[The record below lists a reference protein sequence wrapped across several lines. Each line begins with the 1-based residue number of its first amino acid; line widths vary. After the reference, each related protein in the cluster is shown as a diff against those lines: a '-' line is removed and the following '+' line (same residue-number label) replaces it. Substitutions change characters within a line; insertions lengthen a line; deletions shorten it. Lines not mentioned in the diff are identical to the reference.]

1 MEAETMQSYTT
12 KRGLTLSVGDIVTV
26 YGFTATVTQI
36 RKDQYRQKWVADLLY
51 FDDRASLHSY
61 REGSPRAR
69 FDWMDCKW
77 YSNERGD
84 NRFRPF
90 TPTED

>member
-51 FDDRASLHSY
+51 FDNTASATKV
-61 REGSPRAR
+61 GWTNAN
-69 FDWMDCKW
+69 FDWMDCCK
-77 YSNERGD
+77 YSNERTD
-84 NRFRPF
+84 FRFRPF
-90 TPTED
+90 TPSED